1 VTVPCFSS
9 HRRQLVAIVASLTTL
24 SIIAGNV
31 TVRAADPN
39 WDDPSTCSEWIG
51 QHGDASLT
59 PDQHHRCIV
68 AIGSA
73 WLDAEDHTRPAAQVP
88 FDPQVARYQHG
99 MPPSHRPGNDAA
111 LRTSVAGPNSGITKI
126 VDRQWVVD
134 GDEAFVSYDA
144 LTSKSPSMPAVFGAE
159 RLTIRSGLLWEI
171 MTTPAQNGAAGAGT
185 PGPPFGADVG
195 PPPPSYTGAGPNYDN
210 PAFCSN
216 WIGEH
221 GDGALTVAQHRR
233 CMIAIAS
240 TYIRAEDNE
249 IPGSQILFDP
259 RVSRYSEGGRPD
271 HQPQN
276 ANAIRIQEG
285 TVTAVIRKIDNRH
298 WTVDGDEAWIAYDG
312 YLQASLTKPGF
323 WVAERITI
331 RAGLIWEIMIT
342 PVQVAPVPVG

>member
-1 VTVPCFSS
+1 MPRSS
-9 HRRQLVAIVASLTTL
+9 PRGLRIIAIVALLTGL
-24 SIIAGNV
+24 SSIAGNV
-31 TVRAADPN
+31 VARAAGPN
-39 WDDPSTCSEWIG
+39 WDDPSTCSARIG

-59 PDQHHRCIV
+59 PDQHRRCMI

-88 FDPQVARYQHG
+88 LDPQVARYQHG
-99 MPPSHRPGNDAA
+99 TSPTHRPGNDAV
-111 LRTSVAGPNSGITKI
+111 LRRSVAGPNGGITKI
-126 VDRQWVVD
+126 LDRQWVVD
-134 GDEAFVSYDA
+134 GNEVFVSFDA
-144 LTSKSPSMPAVFGAE
+144 FTVKSPSKPAVFGAE
-159 RLTIRSGLLWEI
+159 RLTIRNGVLWEI
-171 MTTPAQNGAAGAGT
+171 MTTPVQNGAAGAGT

-210 PAFCSN
+210 ATFCSN
-216 WIGEH
+216 AIGEH
-221 GDGALTVAQHRR
+221 GDAALTAAQHRR

-298 WTVDGDEAWIAYDG
+298 WTVDGDVAWIAYDG
-312 YLQASLTKPGF
+312 YLVASLTKPGF

-331 RAGLIWEIMIT
+331 RNGLIWEIMIT